1 MPAQAKTRAKPVA
14 TVSMV
19 ADAAPAI
26 ASPPQKSE
34 SKVVHAML
42 DELFIAL
49 QPYGACN
56 STKVVTL
63 FHRLKSAT

>member
-1 MPAQAKTRAKPVA
+1 
-14 TVSMV
+14 
-19 ADAAPAI
+19 
-26 ASPPQKSE
+26 
-34 SKVVHAML
+34 ML